1 MNTIQTKYGPVGP
14 VDFVETGPTGLP
26 TSCVP
31 AGAISVK
38 TPLGALTVQHTTDDV
53 RRPKVEPL
61 EFHPN
66 GTLRS
71 IALEQR
77 TEISTPIGR
86 IAAELL
92 TFYPCGSLR
101 RVFPLNGKLS
111 GYWTEKEEAELAD
124 PLKITT
130 PAGTVTA
137 RIVNVQFYPSGSLR
151 SLTLWP
157 GETADI
163 DTPIGRQTAR
173 IGLAFHKNGALR
185 SFEPS
190 KMVSAPSPLGRLEAF
205 DPDAL
210 GIHGD
215 LGSLSFHPDGSV
227 AGIATPL
234 NTVEVSFPDGKT
246 RLFSPEKVP
255 SLCDENMMDTKALRI
270 SFHPGTIAFG
280 QDSPE
285 SFPLA
290 GHQFKVGRLIQDC
303 LGPIGS
309 VRGSCG

>member
-1 MNTIQTKYGPVGP
+1 MNTIETKYGTLGP
-14 VDFVETGPTGLP
+14 VDFVETGPLGFP

-31 AGAISVK
+31 AGALSVE
-38 TPLGALTVQHTTDDV
+38 TPLGTFTAQHSTEDM
-53 RRPKVEPL
+53 RRPKVDPI

-71 IALEQR
+71 IALEER

-86 IAAELL
+86 VGAELL

-111 GYWTEKEEAELAD
+111 GYWTEKEEASLAG
-124 PLKITT
+124 PLTIAT

-137 RIVNVQFYPSGSLR
+137 RIVNVQFYPSGALR

-163 DTPIGRQTAR
+163 GTPIGRQTAR
-173 IGLAFHKNGALR
+173 IGLAFYKNGALR
-185 SFEPS
+185 SFEPN
-190 KMVSAPSPLGRLEAF
+190 KMVSAPTSLGYLEAF

-215 LGSLSFHPDGSV
+215 LGSLAFHQDGSV
-227 AGIATPL
+227 ASIATPL
-234 NTVEVSFPDGKT
+234 NTVEVSLPDGTT

-270 SFHPGTIAFG
+270 SFHPGKIAFG
-280 QDSPE
+280 QDSPQ

-290 GHQFKVGRLIQDC
+290 GHQFKVGRLLQNC
-303 LGPIGS
+303 LGPIGYA
-309 VRGSCG
+309 CGA